1 MKKTILI
8 KLPFIETICRSFMY
22 VLCNWKLYSKV
33 ASFGLV
39 VLIFEM
45 AGGFPVLCSLS
56 DGNCQENIWQT
67 VSSLLIL
74 LVSVGI
80 IVNYCRAVIL
90 KAPTDFIS
98 AGFWKR
104 SLKYILATL
113 LLGLVIVVPFLL
125 LGIIY
130 GTVLSFAKTVSPLSG
145 ADYIV
150 MFVALIAW
158 CVYLAPIFL
167 VFAAI
172 TVDDKTVTIKEAFH
186 LTKGNFNKIFWGQSV
201 MMIPGAILLYILAF
215 AYNGIGGEGF
225 VINTIF
231 TILVLA
237 LSFLDSCL
245 KASFFAHIYQYFI
258 FYKNKKAKSAK

>member
-1 MKKTILI
+1 MKKQTLI
-8 KLPFIETICRSFMY
+8 KLPFVETISRSFMY
-22 VLCNWKLYSKV
+22 TLCNWKLYCKV
-33 ASFGLV
+33 ASLGLV

-45 AGGFPVLCSLS
+45 AGSFPVLCSLS
-56 DGNCQENIWQT
+56 DGNCQENSWQT
-67 VSSLLIL
+67 ISSLLIL

-80 IVNYCRAVIL
+80 IVNYCRAIIL

-104 SLKYILATL
+104 SLKYILATI
-113 LLGLVIVVPFLL
+113 LLGLMIIVPFLL
-125 LGIIY
+125 LGVIY
-130 GTVLSFAKTVSPLSG
+130 GIIASFVGTMQPLGSTN
-145 ADYIV
+145 YIV

-172 TVDDKTVTIKEAFH
+172 TVDDKTITIKEAFR

-215 AYNGIGGEGF
+215 AYNSLGGEGF
-225 VINTIF
+225 ILNTIF
-231 TILVLA
+231 TVLVLA
-237 LSFLDSCL
+237 LSFLDSCF
-245 KASFFAHIYQYFI
+245 KASFFAHIYQYFV
-258 FYKNKKAKSAK
+258 FYKNKKTKSAK